1 VAYFGV
7 DSGIMISRRPARSG
21 NSNRLGEFAAT
32 LLRLTS
38 PATAIDFALQIVAR
52 LAGTVLLI
60 LAAALPTLAQDD
72 PAVRDFIERVNRAVY
87 SLAGKSG
94 AAAETACH
102 GFLRSL
108 LDVDSIGKRAAAD
121 AWDRMS
127 GAQKARYLR
136 ATEGRM
142 AHECALQNRNN
153 IGAPVVFV
161 GLRPGS
167 GGDWLLAT
175 RVDQKDSVARTV
187 VWRLGKGSAPIRAR
201 DLLVDGRSTVLTL
214 RQEVSDT
221 LDRTNGD
228 LDALIQTLAR

>member
-1 VAYFGV
+1 MASSIVLAAACSARTVRARLPLLHRVAV
-7 DSGIMISRRPARSG
+7 IESVSQRHPSLSA
-21 NSNRLGEFAAT
+21 LHAVAT
-32 LLRLTS
+32 L
-38 PATAIDFALQIVAR
+38 
-52 LAGTVLLI
+52 AGIVLLI
-60 LAAALPTLAQDD
+60 LATTSLTLAQDD
-72 PAVRDFIERVNRAVY
+72 PAVRDFIARVNRAVY

-94 AAAETACH
+94 TAAETACH
-102 GFLRSL
+102 GLLRSL
-108 LDVDSIGKRAAAD
+108 LDVDSIAQRAATG

-142 AHECALQNRNN
+142 AHECVLQNRNN
-153 IGAPVVFV
+153 SGAPVVFV
-161 GLRPGS
+161 GLRSAS

-175 RVDQKDSVARTV
+175 RVDQKDSGARTV
-187 VWRLGKGSAPIRAR
+187 VWRLGQGRAPIRAR